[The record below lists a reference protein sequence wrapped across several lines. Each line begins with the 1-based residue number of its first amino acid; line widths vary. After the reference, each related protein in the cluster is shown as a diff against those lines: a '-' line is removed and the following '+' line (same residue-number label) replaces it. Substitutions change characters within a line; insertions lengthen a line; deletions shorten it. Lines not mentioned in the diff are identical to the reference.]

1 MRSKINKVM
10 TTVGK
15 KTVEV
20 IKTEL
25 GNHRQKT
32 LIHDCFSGDKVKK
45 ILALS
50 KLKKEY
56 PETYSEVKKEMK

>member
-1 MRSKINKVM
+1 M

-32 LIHDCFSGDKVKK
+32 LIHDCFSEDKFKK
-45 ILALS
+45 IMALA
-50 KLKKEY
+50 KLRKEF
-56 PETYSEVKKEMK
+56 PELYAEVKKEMK